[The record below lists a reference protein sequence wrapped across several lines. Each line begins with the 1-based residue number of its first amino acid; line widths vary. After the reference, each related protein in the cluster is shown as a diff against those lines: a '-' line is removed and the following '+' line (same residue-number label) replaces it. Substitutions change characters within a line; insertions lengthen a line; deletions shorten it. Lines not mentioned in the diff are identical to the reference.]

1 MRKTTARPAKRKRAR
16 PYRSTALPH
25 YMPAAAQKSLRAPVS
40 QVPDPND
47 IIHPVEI
54 SHLAIGTSNFDAVAD
69 WWQAVLGAEPSLDSE
84 GMRFMTLGREHHNV
98 VIFEQPHLKRRTGPA
113 LEQCGMHHIAWT
125 YASFEDLAKTYKRLK
140 AQGILPFRAINHGT
154 SFAIDYYDP
163 DFNNCELQCNCFPD
177 PLKVGLNE
185 WLATGAFNRNPIGVL
200 FDFEE
205 AIARYEKGEDV
216 WDVVSPHT
224 MRVGDHTP
232 AEARAGAAGANT
244 VKRTRKRA
252 AKAPRRPARNR

>member
-1 MRKTTARPAKRKRAR
+1 MAGIKKRRRGK
-16 PYRSTALPH
+16 PYRSAALPH
-25 YMPAAAQKSLRAPVS
+25 YMPAAAEQSRRAPVS
-40 QVPDPND
+40 HVTEPNAV
-47 IIHPVEI
+47 ISPVEI

-69 WWQAVLGAEPSLDSE
+69 WWQTVLGAEPSLNSE

-98 VIFEQPHLKRRTGPA
+98 VIFEQPHLKRRKGPL

-125 YASFEDLAKTYKRLK
+125 YASFEDLAKTYTRLK
-140 AQGILPFRAINHGT
+140 AASILPFRAINHGT

-177 PLKVGLNE
+177 PLKTGLNE

-205 AIARYEKGEDV
+205 AIARHERGEDV
-216 WDVVSPHT
+216 WDVVSPYT
-224 MRVGDHTP
+224 MRVGDHTDV
-232 AEARAGAAGANT
+232 EARAAARRKLPSA
-244 VKRTRKRA
+244 KKQTRARRA
-252 AKAPRRPARNR
+252 KSR

>member
-1 MRKTTARPAKRKRAR
+1 MARTKPKRGR
-16 PYRSTALPH
+16 PYRSTSLPH
-25 YMPAAAQKSLRAPVS
+25 YMPAAAEKSRRAPVS
-40 QVPDPND
+40 HVPDAND
-47 IIHPVEI
+47 VISPVEI
-54 SHLAIGTSNFDAVAD
+54 SHLAIGTSNFDAVAN
-69 WWQAVLGAEPSLDSE
+69 WWQTVLGAEPSLDSE

-98 VIFEQPHLKRRTGPA
+98 VIFEQPHLKRRKGPA

-125 YASFEDLAKTYKRLK
+125 YASFDDLAKTYTRLK
-140 AQGILPFRAINHGT
+140 AAGILPFRAINHGT

-205 AIARYEKGEDV
+205 AIARHERGEDV
-216 WDVVSPHT
+216 WQVVSPYT
-224 MRVGDHTP
+224 MRVGDHTE
-232 AEARAGAAGANT
+232 AEARAAA
-244 VKRTRKRA
+244 RKPPA
-252 AKAPRRPARNR
+252 AKRPRVSVAKRRRRAGRKG